1 MHLHGNEAMLGEDIH
16 KEDHDYVKNLL
27 GAFVKS
33 IELYK
38 ESAGEGG
45 KPWVLFVCEDNE
57 RNMCDQK
64 VIEVLL

>member
-1 MHLHGNEAMLGEDIH
+1 MLDEDIH
-16 KEDHDYVKNLL
+16 REDHDYVKNLL

-38 ESAGEGG
+38 ESTGEGG

-57 RNMCDQK
+57 RNMCD
-64 VIEVLL
+64 